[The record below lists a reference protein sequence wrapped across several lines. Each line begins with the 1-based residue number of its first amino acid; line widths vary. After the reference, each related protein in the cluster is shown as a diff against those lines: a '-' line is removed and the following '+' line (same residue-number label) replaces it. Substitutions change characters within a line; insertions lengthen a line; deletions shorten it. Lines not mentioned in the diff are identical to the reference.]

1 MLSSSSYIIVH
12 ARANT
17 DACAVVMHL
26 FLCCSA
32 LEGTFLGSFLLNDR
46 KELQVR
52 LTRIHHFCSRVPE
65 IKQLT
70 IKSMIS
76 LRTDQ
81 SDLCMCLD
89 LEIGH
94 IYLFTG
100 HIDRRG
106 RLTVKAQKSIM
117 MTLTKPAKQIRKVTK
132 WMKRFCKKYTPNFLP
147 VSQRKST
154 SG

>member
-1 MLSSSSYIIVH
+1 MPVLLSC
-12 ARANT
+12 T
-17 DACAVVMHL
+17 L
-26 FLCCSA
+26 FLCCLA
-32 LEGTFLGSFLLNDR
+32 LEGTFLGSFILNDR

-52 LTRIHHFCSRVPE
+52 LTRIHHFCSRVPAE

-70 IKSMIS
+70 INSMIS

-81 SDLCMCLD
+81 SDICMCPD

-94 IYLFTG
+94 TYLFTG

-106 RLTVKAQKSIM
+106 RLMVKAQTSIM
-117 MTLTKPAKQIRKVTK
+117 ITLTKPAAQIRKVTK
-132 WMKRFCKKYTPNFLP
+132 WMKRFCKKYIPNFLP
-147 VSQRKST
+147 VSQQKST